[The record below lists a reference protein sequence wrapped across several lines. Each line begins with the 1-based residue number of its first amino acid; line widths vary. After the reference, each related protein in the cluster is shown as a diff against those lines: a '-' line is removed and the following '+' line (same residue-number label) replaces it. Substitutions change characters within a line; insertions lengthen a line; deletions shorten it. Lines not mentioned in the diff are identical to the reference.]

1 MKINFLKYLL
11 LILGL
16 LISIIIYL
24 SVIGVETKKFNQ
36 QIKDTVIQSN
46 NNLDVSLKKVKLI
59 LDPFNFKINAKTVGA
74 TIYYHNRPLELEY
87 IKTQISLDSIIKN
100 KLVSSN
106 FRVAT
111 KSIFIKDLVKIVRA
125 ANNKPELL
133 ILETFIKRGHIILE
147 LNLNLDENGKIKND
161 YEIKGLLKEGELKFI
176 KGLDFKKINFLF
188 NLEKDKYLFEDI
200 KFVSD
205 KIDFIS
211 KVLKISK
218 NKNNHFVEGKIQNSE
233 SVLSENVINLLN
245 LNLNNFNFKK
255 TKFSSDNNFKFEINN
270 NYKLNNLKIDS
281 DISLKN
287 IIFNDDLISKYFLNQ
302 SKEIVLDNHK
312 LNLNYQNKVFL
323 VNGVGEL
330 NIESKSNKIEYTFK
344 KDQNNFE
351 FESNLNI
358 EKATLKN
365 QKNIQNYFPLSRD
378 QINLKNHKI
387 NLKYKNKDFTLIGE
401 GKVKLNK
408 DFDNIKYSYNK
419 DDKNFEFIS
428 DINFKNIDFKNQE
441 FLKQFFPLT
450 KDFLNLQNHKLK
462 LKYKNDSF
470 SFSGNGKIKIDKN
483 YDEISYFIL
492 NEDENINFD
501 LKLILNQTDFEIKN
515 LNYKKNKNE
524 NTNFKIVGVLK
535 NTKDLNFEKISI
547 LDTKNKIKI
556 NNLILDNNYL
566 IDRFDKIDFD
576 YIDTKNKDNQFVIQ
590 RQNENNYKLNGLFL
604 NASSI
609 VKNLFESKK
618 DDENKLFK
626 NNIKLNLNLN
636 EVYIDEINFIK
647 NLQGLIFINDN
658 KVIESNLSAN
668 FDNNKNI
675 VFSIETKNNG
685 EKITKLFSSK
695 AKPLVR
701 RYKFIKGFDEGTLD
715 FVSSK
720 KAEKSVS
727 NLKIFDFK
735 LKEVPAL
742 TKLLT
747 LASLQGIAD
756 ILTGEGI
763 RFEEFEMNFNNEK
776 NLMTIDE
783 LYAIG
788 PAISILMSGYVEEDK
803 LISLRGT
810 LVPATTINKTIS
822 KIPLLGKILVGD
834 KTGEGVFGVSF
845 KIKGPPKNLETTVNP
860 IKTLTPRFITRTL
873 EKIKKN

>member
-1 MKINFLKYLL
+1 MKINILKYFLL
-11 LILGL
+11 FLGF

-24 SVIGVETKKFNQ
+24 SVIGIETKKFNQ
-36 QIKDTVIQSN
+36 QIKDTIIQSN
-46 NNLDVSLKKVKLI
+46 SNLDISLKKVKLI
-59 LDPFNFKINAKTVGA
+59 LDPFKFKINAKTVGA
-74 TIYYHNRPLELEY
+74 TINYYNRPIELEY

-106 FRVAT
+106 FEVAT
-111 KSIFIKDLVKIVRA
+111 KSIYLKDLIKFIRT
-125 ANNKPELL
+125 ANNRPELL
-133 ILETFIKRGHIILE
+133 ILETFIKKGHIILD

-161 YEIKGLLKEGELKFI
+161 YQIKGLLKEGELKFV
-176 KGLDFKKINFLF
+176 KGFDIKKINFLF
-188 NLEKDKYLFEDI
+188 HLEKNKYLFEDI
-200 KFVSD
+200 KFASD
-205 KIDFIS
+205 KINFTS
-211 KVLKISK
+211 KVLKVSK
-218 NKNNHFVEGKIQNSE
+218 NKNNHFIEGKIQNSE
-233 SVLSENVINLLN
+233 SVLSENLINLLN

-255 TKFSSDNNFKFEINN
+255 TKFISDNNFKFEINN

-287 IIFNDDLISKYFLNQ
+287 IIYNNDLISKYFLNQ
-302 SKEIVLDNHK
+302 NKEIVLDNHK

-330 NIESKSNKIEYTFK
+330 NLESKSNKIEYTFK

-358 EKATLKN
+358 EKAILKN
-365 QKNIQNYFPLSRD
+365 QKIIQNYFPLSRE

-387 NLKYKNKDFTLIGE
+387 NIKYKNTDFTLKGE

-419 DDKNFEFIS
+419 NDKNFEFIS
-428 DINFKNIDFKNQE
+428 DINLKNIDLKNQE
-441 FLKQFFPLT
+441 FLKQFFPFT
-450 KDFLNLQNHKLK
+450 KDFLKLQNHKINI
-462 LKYKNDSF
+462 KYKNDSF

-483 YDEISYFIL
+483 YDEINYFIL
-492 NEDENINFD
+492 NENENINFD
-501 LKLILNQTDFEIKN
+501 LKLILNQTDFEIQN

-524 NTNFKIVGVLK
+524 NTNFKIIGILK
-535 NTKDLNFEKISI
+535 NKKDLNFEKISI
-547 LDTKNKIKI
+547 LDTRNKIKI

-566 IDRFDKIDFD
+566 IDRFDKIDLD
-576 YIDTKNKDNQFVIQ
+576 YIDIENKDNQFVIH

-609 VKNLFESKK
+609 VKNLLERKK

-647 NLQGLIFINDN
+647 NLQGLIFIKDN

-675 VFSIETKNNG
+675 VFSIETTNNG
-685 EKITKLFSSK
+685 ERITKLFSSK
-695 AKPLVR
+695 AKPFVR
-701 RYKFIKGFDEGTLD
+701 RYKFIKGFEEGVLD

-727 NLKIFDFK
+727 NLKIYDFK

-763 RFEEFEMNFNNEK
+763 RFDEFEMNFNNEK
-776 NLMTIDE
+776 NLMIIDE

-788 PAISILMSGYVEEDK
+788 PSISILMSGYVEEDK